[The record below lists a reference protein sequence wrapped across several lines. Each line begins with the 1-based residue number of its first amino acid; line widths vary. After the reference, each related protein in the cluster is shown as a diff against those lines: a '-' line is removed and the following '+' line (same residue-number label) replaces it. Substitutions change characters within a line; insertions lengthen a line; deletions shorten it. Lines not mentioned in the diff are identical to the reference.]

1 MLKFYFPM
9 HEICHFVSSK
19 YASLPYLLWAR
30 WLPLPCKGETGVHKK
45 HQCHETKTIA
55 RARRRASYTE
65 RRQSEEERFSRR
77 EGGRREGKRWGRRE
91 GERGGRKRR
100 RRILPWGMSM
110 CGLFWIFFHSKKGER
125 KELRSWPIQGQSNF
139 SQWLLCGHYSGPP
152 REPQLTVE
160 IVSWKKIQNK
170 TNFSYGPIN
179 TKSKERPISKCN
191 AENIPG
197 NSGSFTWCGNAV
209 A

>member
-30 WLPLPCKGETGVHKK
+30 WLPLPSKGETGVRKK

-65 RRQSEEERFSRR
+65 RRQSEEERFNGR

-100 RRILPWGMSM
+100 RKKNSALRYEYVWSL
-110 CGLFWIFFHSKKGER
+110 LNFF
-125 KELRSWPIQGQSNF
+125 F
-139 SQWLLCGHYSGPP
+139 
-152 REPQLTVE
+152 
-160 IVSWKKIQNK
+160 IVK
-170 TNFSYGPIN
+170 
-179 TKSKERPISKCN
+179 KERERNWGLDLFRVSPISPSGYFVGT
-191 AENIPG
+191 ALARPG
-197 NSGSFTWCGNAV
+197 SLSSQ
-209 A
+209 